1 MVVHDPIK
9 QEQWAE
15 IRAVKEEEKQKQEN
29 RKKNGGW
36 SVVAVQSLACAVLL
50 AFALLF
56 RLAGGD
62 AYDQLKTG
70 FHTALQKNELMA
82 VFSRLWDG
90 DPFSD
95 VEEVAEEDAPTETP
109 PSSALS

>member
-15 IRAVKEEEKQKQEN
+15 TRALKEEEKQQQEH
-29 RKKNGGW
+29 RQQKGGW
-36 SVVAVQSLACAVLL
+36 SVVAVQSLACALLL

-70 FHTALQKNELMA
+70 FHTALQNNELMA

-95 VEEVAEEDAPTETP
+95 VDEVTEEDMLSDDATASVP
-109 PSSALS
+109 P